1 MDGLAALAVE
11 KARAGACVLAIAN
24 TVDAAQQLY
33 GSVKSLLGGGE
44 LQAGLLHSRFPAF
57 RREQLEELWIGRL
70 GSGGERPRGC
80 VLVSTQVVEQSVDI
94 DADFLISELA
104 PTDMLLQRLGRLW
117 RHTRSRP
124 LPFPEAAIFS
134 GDIQAARSR
143 EEFLETAG
151 ASARVY
157 APYVLWRSAKLWTR
171 DSILIPDGIRE
182 ILEATYERL
191 PDDAPDFVK
200 DFHQDMLAKA
210 QELRASARSMR
221 ASTFAERSALPSMA
235 DSENAPTRWGCTPQ
249 TKVLIL
255 RSAVKTPGGGWRVEA
270 LDASEFTLPQREER
284 VDFELLKRIHRNL
297 AGIQSFRLR
306 GVDLKGGLLLGIVPD
321 PARGVLLLDGSGA
334 LRTLDGDDS
343 GLRYAD
349 ELGVHAAPGQK
360 NEIKGDGIYE
370 LEW

>member
-1 MDGLAALAVE
+1 
-11 KARAGACVLAIAN
+11 
-24 TVDAAQQLY
+24 
-33 GSVKSLLGGGE
+33 
-44 LQAGLLHSRFPAF
+44 LHSRFPAF

-221 ASTFAERSALPSMA
+221 ASTFAERSALPPWPIPKTPRRAGAALRKRKSLFCA
-235 DSENAPTRWGCTPQ
+235 RPSRLPAEAGASKRWT
-249 TKVLIL
+249 L
-255 RSAVKTPGGGWRVEA
+255 RSLRCRSGRS
-270 LDASEFTLPQREER
+270 AS
-284 VDFELLKRIHRNL
+284 IS
-297 AGIQSFRLR
+297 SF
-306 GVDLKGGLLLGIVPD
+306 
-321 PARGVLLLDGSGA
+321 
-334 LRTLDGDDS
+334 
-343 GLRYAD
+343 
-349 ELGVHAAPGQK
+349 
-360 NEIKGDGIYE
+360 
-370 LEW
+370 